1 MVKTDKNFYD
11 RKIVYLDYLERGA
24 KVKNG
29 GFVKWEARGET
40 SRIQIHIRGLYPTD
54 TLRGEIQLISREDV
68 HTADNVKI
76 DFGSGEYVGVW
87 KNEDLAGTTVSF
99 EECDGVQVKLSE
111 NRLLIGQWRK
121 REALQEK
128 QPENAPTVPNAAP
141 ENQPEDLSEI
151 LRIRREIGEV
161 RDEREESA
169 LADAEGHLTETAE
182 VEAESAVG
190 AEEEAPWDEEVS
202 AEGKNGERDQ
212 ESREIEQESRERK
225 QKNRE
230 TEQESGEWERES
242 RELEQKSRET
252 EQESRVWEPKGGV
265 REQENAIR
273 ASAEIKEEEAKR
285 GNKPEVSAEEEGR
298 KPEQESAWEASAGI
312 REEEAKRRNEPEVS
326 AEEEGKKPEQESAR
340 EASAEIK
347 EKEAKRGNAP
357 KVSARAEGRA
367 PEWKSAPESS
377 VRMKEAEKASDG
389 RKERALEQE
398 SVWRTT
404 GGMGKPERKKETE
417 NKSIGRNPQCREL
430 LSGDKWEQ
438 LNKQY
443 PHIHPFGDAREYLS
457 ITPRDFVIL
466 SRKYQELVQNS
477 FLLHGYYNYGHVIL
491 TRIKEK
497 SGERFYLGVPGV
509 YYTREKQAAL
519 MFGFEGFEAGTEQA
533 VDGGFG
539 YYMKQVDI

>member
-54 TLRGEIQLISREDV
+54 TLRGEIQLISRQDV

-128 QPENAPTVPNAAP
+128 QPEDTRTVPNAVQ
-141 ENQPEDLSEI
+141 EKQPEDISEVSKTDG
-151 LRIRREIGEV
+151 EIEEV
-161 RDEREESA
+161 RDEKEENA
-169 LADAEGHLTETAE
+169 IADAGEPPIETAE
-182 VEAESAVG
+182 VEAESAAG
-190 AEEEAPWDEEVS
+190 AEEEAMWAEE
-202 AEGKNGERDQ
+202 
-212 ESREIEQESRERK
+212 
-225 QKNRE
+225 
-230 TEQESGEWERES
+230 
-242 RELEQKSRET
+242 
-252 EQESRVWEPKGGV
+252 
-265 REQENAIR
+265 
-273 ASAEIKEEEAKR
+273 ASVAIKEEEDKR
-285 GNKPEVSAEEEGR
+285 G
-298 KPEQESAWEASAGI
+298 
-312 REEEAKRRNEPEVS
+312 NEPEVS
-326 AEEEGKKPEQESAR
+326 AEEERREPEQESA
-340 EASAEIK
+340 S
-347 EKEAKRGNAP
+347 
-357 KVSARAEGRA
+357 V
-367 PEWKSAPESS
+367 SS
-377 VRMKEAEKASDG
+377 VRMKEAEKAFDE
-389 RKERALEQE
+389 RKERVPKQE
-398 SVWRTT
+398 SVERTT

-417 NKSIGRNPQCREL
+417 NKSMGRNSQCRDL

-497 SGERFYLGVPGV
+497 NGERFYLGVPGV

>member
-1 MVKTDKNFYD
+1 MVKTDKGFYD
-11 RKIVYLDYLERGA
+11 RKIVYLDYLEKGA

-29 GFVKWEARGET
+29 GFVKWEAKGET

-54 TLRGEIQLISREDV
+54 TLRGEIQLISRQTV

-87 KNEDLAGTTVSF
+87 KNEDLAGTAVSY

-111 NRLLIGQWRK
+111 SRLLVGQWRE
-121 REALQEK
+121 REALQE
-128 QPENAPTVPNAAP
+128 
-141 ENQPEDLSEI
+141 NQPNEI
-151 LRIRREIGEV
+151 LEVSEPHREIAD
-161 RDEREESA
+161 RDGREETAISEEQPAEKEEMEAEGADGTDGKGLRTAETYAGVEEREMQRE
-169 LADAEGHLTETAE
+169 
-182 VEAESAVG
+182 
-190 AEEEAPWDEEVS
+190 
-202 AEGKNGERDQ
+202 NG
-212 ESREIEQESRERK
+212 S
-225 QKNRE
+225 
-230 TEQESGEWERES
+230 
-242 RELEQKSRET
+242 
-252 EQESRVWEPKGGV
+252 
-265 REQENAIR
+265 
-273 ASAEIKEEEAKR
+273 
-285 GNKPEVSAEEEGR
+285 
-298 KPEQESAWEASAGI
+298 
-312 REEEAKRRNEPEVS
+312 
-326 AEEEGKKPEQESAR
+326 
-340 EASAEIK
+340 EASAEMGVRE
-347 EKEAKRGNAP
+347 EKPESVLE
-357 KVSARAEGRA
+357 VSAGVEGR
-367 PEWKSAPESS
+367 ETKQESAPE
-377 VRMKEAEKASDG
+377 VHAEAEEEFAEQKDMWEAPAKTEEREPEQEVMPQTSTEFDKGGMERESAMKAFSKTGEKGLQEESMQETSAKAEGGAAERKSAAETNDG
-389 RKERALEQE
+389 RRGE
-398 SVWRTT
+398 SAR
-404 GGMGKPERKKETE
+404 GKGTKSGEKKA
-417 NKSIGRNPQCREL
+417 RQNPQCRDL

-497 SGERFYLGVPGV
+497 NGERFYLGVPGV

>member
-202 AEGKNGERDQ
+202 AEEK
-212 ESREIEQESRERK
+212 
-225 QKNRE
+225 
-230 TEQESGEWERES
+230 SGEP
-242 RELEQKSRET
+242 EQ
-252 EQESRVWEPKGGV
+252 KGGV

-273 ASAEIKEEEAKR
+273 ASVEIK
-285 GNKPEVSAEEEGR
+285 
-298 KPEQESAWEASAGI
+298 
-312 REEEAKRRNEPEVS
+312 EEEAKRRNEPEVS

-377 VRMKEAEKASDG
+377 VRMKEAEKASDE
-389 RKERALEQE
+389 RKERAPEQE

>member
-128 QPENAPTVPNAAP
+128 QPENTLTVPNAAL

-151 LRIRREIGEV
+151 SKTRREIGEV

-169 LADAEGHLTETAE
+169 LVDAEGHLTETAE

-190 AEEEAPWDEEVS
+190 AEEEVPWDEEVS
-202 AEGKNGERDQ
+202 AEGKNGER
-212 ESREIEQESRERK
+212 EQESRERE
-225 QKNRE
+225 QKNRETEHESGVLEQKSRE
-230 TEQESGEWERES
+230 TEQESGE
-242 RELEQKSRET
+242 L

-265 REQENAIR
+265 REQEDAIR
-273 ASAEIKEEEAKR
+273 APAEIKEEEAKR
-285 GNKPEVSAEEEGR
+285 RNEPEVSAEEEGR
-298 KPEQESAWEASAGI
+298 KPEQESAWEASAEI
-312 REEEAKRRNEPEVS
+312 REKEAKRRNEPEAS
-326 AEEEGKKPEQESAR
+326 AEEEERKPKQESAR

-347 EKEAKRGNAP
+347 EKEAKRGNEP
-357 KVSARAEGRA
+357 KVSAGEEGRA
-367 PEWKSAPESS
+367 PEWKSASESS
-377 VRMKEAEKASDG
+377 VRMKEAEKASDE
-389 RKERALEQE
+389 RKERAPEQE

-417 NKSIGRNPQCREL
+417 NKSMGRNPQCREL

>member
-1 MVKTDKNFYD
+1 MVKTDKDFYD

-54 TLRGEIQLISREDV
+54 TLRGEIQLISRQDV

-76 DFGSGEYVGVW
+76 DFGSGDYVGVW
-87 KNEDLAGTTVSF
+87 KNEDLAGTAVNY

-111 NRLLIGQWRK
+111 NRLLIGQWRR
-121 REALQEK
+121 REAAQESEV
-128 QPENAPTVPNAAP
+128 PET
-141 ENQPEDLSEI
+141 EN
-151 LRIRREIGEV
+151 R
-161 RDEREESA
+161 
-169 LADAEGHLTETAE
+169 AEETAE
-182 VEAESAVG
+182 VDDG
-190 AEEEAPWDEEVS
+190 
-202 AEGKNGERDQ
+202 
-212 ESREIEQESRERK
+212 I
-225 QKNRE
+225 
-230 TEQESGEWERES
+230 TE
-242 RELEQKSRET
+242 
-252 EQESRVWEPKGGV
+252 
-265 REQENAIR
+265 
-273 ASAEIKEEEAKR
+273 SAEIKEASETFDEVEEGTAE
-285 GNKPEVSAEEEGR
+285 PESMSEVSDETEELGSESVPEATAETEAGEL
-298 KPEQESAWEASAGI
+298 ESESAPEA
-312 REEEAKRRNEPEVS
+312 
-326 AEEEGKKPEQESAR
+326 QT
-340 EASAEIK
+340 
-347 EKEAKRGNAP
+347 
-357 KVSARAEGRA
+357 RAEGEAAER
-367 PEWKSAPESS
+367 KSALEMLAEMN
-377 VRMKEAEKASDG
+377 RGETARGKETKSA
-389 RKERALEQE
+389 
-398 SVWRTT
+398 
-404 GGMGKPERKKETE
+404 ERKARQK
-417 NKSIGRNPQCREL
+417 PQCKDL

-497 SGERFYLGVPGV
+497 NGERFYLGVPGV

-519 MFGFEGFEAGTEQA
+519 MFGFEGFEAGTERA

>member
-40 SRIQIHIRGLYPTD
+40 SRIQIHIRGLYLTD

-128 QPENAPTVPNAAP
+128 QPENTLTVPNAAQ
-141 ENQPEDLSEI
+141 ENQPEDLSEVSK
-151 LRIRREIGEV
+151 IRREIGEV
-161 RDEREESA
+161 RDEREENA
-169 LADAEGHLTETAE
+169 LADVGKPPIEMVE
-182 VEAESAVG
+182 VEAESAVR
-190 AEEEAPWDEEVS
+190 AEEEALWTEEVS
-202 AEGKNGERDQ
+202 AEEK
-212 ESREIEQESRERK
+212 
-225 QKNRE
+225 
-230 TEQESGEWERES
+230 SGEP
-242 RELEQKSRET
+242 EQ
-252 EQESRVWEPKGGV
+252 KGGV
-265 REQENAIR
+265 REQESAR
-273 ASAEIKEEEAKR
+273 EASVEIKEEEAR
-285 GNKPEVSAEEEGR
+285 
-298 KPEQESAWEASAGI
+298 
-312 REEEAKRRNEPEVS
+312 RRNEPEVS
-326 AEEEGKKPEQESAR
+326 AREEES
-340 EASAEIK
+340 
-347 EKEAKRGNAP
+347 
-357 KVSARAEGRA
+357 A
-367 PEWKSAPESS
+367 PERKSASESS
-377 VRMKEAEKASDG
+377 VRTKEAERVFDE
-389 RKERALEQE
+389 RKEKAPKWENVPRVAARAA
-398 SVWRTT
+398 
-404 GGMGKPERKKETE
+404 GGINSGKPERKKESE
-417 NKSIGRNPQCREL
+417 NKSMGRNPQCRDL

-497 SGERFYLGVPGV
+497 TEERFYLGVPGV

>member
-128 QPENAPTVPNAAP
+128 QPENTLTVPNAAQ
-141 ENQPEDLSEI
+141 ENQPEDLSEVSK
-151 LRIRREIGEV
+151 IRREIGEV
-161 RDEREESA
+161 RDEREENA
-169 LADAEGHLTETAE
+169 LADVGEPPIEMVE
-182 VEAESAVG
+182 VEAESAVR
-190 AEEEAPWDEEVS
+190 AEEEALWTEEVS
-202 AEGKNGERDQ
+202 AEEK
-212 ESREIEQESRERK
+212 
-225 QKNRE
+225 
-230 TEQESGEWERES
+230 SGEP
-242 RELEQKSRET
+242 EQ
-252 EQESRVWEPKGGV
+252 KGGV

-273 ASAEIKEEEAKR
+273 ASVEIKEEEAKR
-285 GNKPEVSAEEEGR
+285 G
-298 KPEQESAWEASAGI
+298 
-312 REEEAKRRNEPEVS
+312 NEPEVS
-326 AEEEGKKPEQESAR
+326 AEEEGKKPEQESAL

-347 EKEAKRGNAP
+347 EEEAKRRNEP
-357 KVSARAEGRA
+357 KVSAREEESA
-367 PEWKSAPESS
+367 PERKSASESS
-377 VRMKEAEKASDG
+377 VRMKEAERASDE
-389 RKERALEQE
+389 RKEKAPKWENVPRVAARAA
-398 SVWRTT
+398 
-404 GGMGKPERKKETE
+404 GGINSGKPERKKETE
-417 NKSIGRNPQCREL
+417 NKSIGRNPQCRDL

-497 SGERFYLGVPGV
+497 TEERFYLGVPGV

>member
-128 QPENAPTVPNAAP
+128 QPENTLTVPNAAQ
-141 ENQPEDLSEI
+141 ENQPEDLSEA
-151 LRIRREIGEV
+151 LKTRREIGEV

-169 LADAEGHLTETAE
+169 LADVGEPPVETAE

-190 AEEEAPWDEEVS
+190 VGEEVPWDEEVS
-202 AEGKNGERDQ
+202 AEGKNGER
-212 ESREIEQESRERK
+212 EQE
-225 QKNRE
+225 
-230 TEQESGEWERES
+230 
-242 RELEQKSRET
+242 SRET
-252 EQESRVWEPKGGV
+252 EQESGV

-273 ASAEIKEEEAKR
+273 ASVEIKEEEAKR
-285 GNKPEVSAEEEGR
+285 G
-298 KPEQESAWEASAGI
+298 
-312 REEEAKRRNEPEVS
+312 NEPEVS

-340 EASAEIK
+340 EASVEIK
-347 EKEAKRGNAP
+347 EEEARRRNEP
-357 KVSARAEGRA
+357 EVSAREEESA
-367 PEWKSAPESS
+367 PERKSASESS
-377 VRMKEAEKASDG
+377 VRTKEAERVFDE
-389 RKERALEQE
+389 RKEKAPKWENVPRVAARAA
-398 SVWRTT
+398 
-404 GGMGKPERKKETE
+404 GGINSGKPERKKESE
-417 NKSIGRNPQCREL
+417 NKSMGRNPQCRDL

-497 SGERFYLGVPGV
+497 TEERFYLGVPGV

>member
-128 QPENAPTVPNAAP
+128 QPENTLTVSNAAP
-141 ENQPEDLSEI
+141 ENKPEDISEI
-151 LRIRREIGEV
+151 SKIRREIGEV
-161 RDEREESA
+161 GDEREESA
-169 LADAEGHLTETAE
+169 LTDVEGHLTETAE

-190 AEEEAPWDEEVS
+190 AEKEAPWAEE
-202 AEGKNGERDQ
+202 
-212 ESREIEQESRERK
+212 
-225 QKNRE
+225 
-230 TEQESGEWERES
+230 
-242 RELEQKSRET
+242 
-252 EQESRVWEPKGGV
+252 
-265 REQENAIR
+265 
-273 ASAEIKEEEAKR
+273 ASAEMKEEEAKR
-285 GNKPEVSAEEEGR
+285 KNAPEVSAEEEGR
-298 KPEQESAWEASAGI
+298 KPEQESAREASAGI
-312 REEEAKRRNEPEVS
+312 REEEAKRGNE
-326 AEEEGKKPEQESAR
+326 
-340 EASAEIK
+340 
-347 EKEAKRGNAP
+347 P
-357 KVSARAEGRA
+357 KVSAGEEGRA
-367 PEWKSAPESS
+367 PEWNSAPESS
-377 VRMKEAEKASDG
+377 VRMKEEEKASDE
-389 RKERALEQE
+389 RKERAPKQE

>member
-128 QPENAPTVPNAAP
+128 QLENTLTVPNAAQ
-141 ENQPEDLSEI
+141 ENQPEDLSEVSK
-151 LRIRREIGEV
+151 IRREIGEV
-161 RDEREESA
+161 RDEREENA
-169 LADAEGHLTETAE
+169 LADVGEPPIETVE
-182 VEAESAVG
+182 VESESAVK
-190 AEEEAPWDEEVS
+190 AEEEALWTEEVS
-202 AEGKNGERDQ
+202 AEEK
-212 ESREIEQESRERK
+212 
-225 QKNRE
+225 
-230 TEQESGEWERES
+230 SGEP
-242 RELEQKSRET
+242 EQ
-252 EQESRVWEPKGGV
+252 KGGV

-273 ASAEIKEEEAKR
+273 ASVEIKEEEAKR
-285 GNKPEVSAEEEGR
+285 G
-298 KPEQESAWEASAGI
+298 
-312 REEEAKRRNEPEVS
+312 NEPEVS

-340 EASAEIK
+340 EASVEIK
-347 EKEAKRGNAP
+347 EEEARRRNEP
-357 KVSARAEGRA
+357 EVSAREEESA
-367 PEWKSAPESS
+367 PERKSASESS
-377 VRMKEAEKASDG
+377 VRTKEAERVFDE
-389 RKERALEQE
+389 RKEKAPKWENVPRVAARAA
-398 SVWRTT
+398 
-404 GGMGKPERKKETE
+404 GGINSGKPERKKESE
-417 NKSIGRNPQCREL
+417 NKSMGRNPQCRDL

-497 SGERFYLGVPGV
+497 TEERFYLGVPGV